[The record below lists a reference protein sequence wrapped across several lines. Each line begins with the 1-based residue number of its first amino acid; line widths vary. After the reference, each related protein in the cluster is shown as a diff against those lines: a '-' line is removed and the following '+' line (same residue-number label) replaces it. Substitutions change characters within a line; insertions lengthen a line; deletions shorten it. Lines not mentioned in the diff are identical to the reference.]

1 MASSLVA
8 ARNGAGRKGPGR
20 GHASAVVRSLYESL
34 AEVKTAMQTKLSGS
48 KLTMHDATTLRMH
61 AYTASEVQ
69 KRFPTLPA
77 HRAGIFIP
85 YFDIDGRPT
94 KFFRF
99 RYLEYGHD
107 TGFKALVA
115 DQLKQLRY
123 GQPKSSANEIY
134 LPPFIDWRAYA
145 QDVSKPIVITE
156 GEFKAACATK
166 LGIPTLGLGGVWSF
180 KSSAQHQPLLEAFK
194 QFVWRDRVVYICYD
208 SDAVTNHQVIKAENA
223 LARELMLLGAVP
235 HVARLPQIAIGVKCG
250 IDDYIVARGV
260 DSLMQDVLL
269 PTETWRAAQELY
281 ALNEEVVYVIDPGL
295 ILKLENLQRMTARA
309 FVDHAYAD
317 RIYYEE
323 IVTDKATKMQERSAA
338 KEWLKWPQRAKVTRI
353 TYEPGQDRVVNGQ
366 LNTWSGW
373 GCLPSAGTIAPWT
386 KLLDYLFTGAKDE
399 DRKWF
404 EQWLAYPLQFPG
416 EKLYSAAVFWG
427 IHHGT
432 GKSLVG
438 YTMFKIYGANATE
451 IGDRDLYSNHNEW
464 AEHRQF
470 VMGDEITGGDKRNTA
485 DRMKSM
491 ITQKQLRLNP
501 KYVPSYVVPDHIN
514 YYFTSNHPDAF
525 FLEDTD
531 RRFFIHEV
539 KTRPLEQDYYKNYM
553 KWLEQEQGA
562 EHLFWHFLHLD
573 LTGFDPQGHAPSTAS
588 KIEMIDTGRSDL
600 GSWVARLRED
610 PDRVLRLGNKEL
622 KYTLFTSEELRM
634 IYDPGHET
642 RVTANGLAREL
653 RRAGFSKVYD
663 GMGVL
668 TATNGQQRLWAVRDV
683 ERLLKLRGPTIAEI
697 YDKERAFA
705 AKNGIG
711 NNGSKK
717 SKF

>member
-1 MASSLVA
+1 MVSKFLACNGASSSS
-8 ARNGAGRKGPGR
+8 GPGR
-20 GHASAVVRSLYESL
+20 RHVASYVHSLFSNL
-34 AEVKTAMQTKLSGS
+34 AEVKKAMQAKLELS
-48 KLTMHDATTLRMH
+48 KLTMKDADLLHMQ
-61 AYTASEVQ
+61 AYTASEVE

-77 HRAGIFIP
+77 HRAGVFIP
-85 YFDIDGRPT
+85 YFDMAGRPT

-99 RYLEYGHD
+99 RYLEFGHD
-107 TGFKALVA
+107 RGFKALVA

-123 GQPKSSANEIY
+123 GQPKGSVNEIY
-134 LPPFIDWRAYA
+134 LPPFIDWLDYA
-145 QDVSKPIVITE
+145 KDVAKPIVITE
-156 GEFKAACATK
+156 GELKAACATK
-166 LGIPTLGLGGVWSF
+166 HGVPTIGLGGVWSF
-180 KSSAQHQPLLEAFK
+180 KSSAQHQPLLEQFK
-194 QFVWRDRVVYICYD
+194 NIVWRDRVVYICYD
-208 SDAVTNHQVIKAENA
+208 SDASSNPQVIKAANA

-235 HVARLPQIAIGVKCG
+235 HVLFVPAVAVGTKCG
-250 IDDYIVARGV
+250 LDDYIVVKGV
-260 DSLMQDVLL
+260 DCLLQEVLL
-269 PTETWRAAQELY
+269 PSEMWRASQELHK
-281 ALNEEVVYVIDPGL
+281 LNEEVVYVVDPGL
-295 ILKLENLQRMTARA
+295 ILKMENLQRMTARA

-323 IVTDKATKMQERSAA
+323 LVSEKGTKMQERSAA
-338 KEWLKWPQRAKVTRI
+338 KEWLKWPQRSKVTRI
-353 TYEPGQDRVVNGQ
+353 TYEPGQERVVNGQ

-373 GCLPSAGTIAPWT
+373 GCLPKQGSVTPWT
-386 KLLDYLFTGAKDE
+386 KVLDYLFLGAKDE

-404 EQWLAYPLQFPG
+404 EQWLAYPLQFSG
-416 EKLYSAAVFWG
+416 EKLYSASVFWG

-438 YTMFKIYGANATE
+438 YTMFKIYGSNATE

-491 ITQKQLRLNP
+491 ITQRQLRLNP

-539 KTRPLEQDYYKNYM
+539 KARPLEQDYYKAYM
-553 KWLEQEQGA
+553 NWLEQEHGA
-562 EHLFWHFLHLD
+562 EHLFWHLLTLD
-573 LTGFDPQGHAPSTAS
+573 LTGFDPQGHAPITAS
-588 KIEMIDTGRSDL
+588 KMEMIDTGRSDL

-610 PDRVLRLGNKEL
+610 PDRVLRLGAKEL

-634 IYDPGHET
+634 IYDPGQQT
-642 RVTANGLAREL
+642 RVTANGLAREM

-668 TATNGQQRLWAVRDV
+668 TQVSGQQRLWAVRDA
-683 ERLLKLRGPTIAEI
+683 EKLLKLRGPLIADI
-697 YDKERAFA
+697 YDKER
-705 AKNGIG
+705 KGSLLNNG
-711 NNGSKK
+711 NNKK